1 MMPNVFVYGTLR
13 KGERN
18 HHFLD
23 GAACIFEQCRTN
35 GSLYD
40 TNNGYPAMKEN
51 KSSWIYGEL
60 YEVTE
65 SQLRAI
71 DRLEGFEDGRR
82 DNLYNRTTI
91 PVYNGSGEEIRAI
104 IYTAG
109 QTLHKSTKRIP
120 SGDWLV
126 YNYLK
131 QDEILYFAY
140 GSCMDDERFKLA
152 GVDQYFVNLKGRG
165 TLNGFEFKFSRST
178 DDGGKADLIENSQEK
193 VEGKVYQ
200 IPHKALEYLYKRE
213 GVYANA
219 YRPAIVPVTINKL
232 IYHTI
237 TFIGMEKSAETK
249 PTELYG
255 TEIIRGGRSLLSNE
269 YLQNIQNKIDRF
281 N

>member
-1 MMPNVFVYGTLR
+1 MPIVFVYGTLR

-40 TNNGYPAMKEN
+40 TNNRYPTMKES
-51 KSSWIYGEL
+51 KSSWVYGEL

-65 SQLRAI
+65 AQLRSI
-71 DRLEGFEDGRR
+71 DRLEGFEEGHH
-82 DNLYNRTTI
+82 DNLYNRTTA
-91 PVYNGSGEEIRAI
+91 PVYNDSGGEISAN

-109 QTLHKSTKRIP
+109 QLLHKSTKRIP

-131 QDEILYFAY
+131 QNDILYFAY

-152 GVDQYFVNLKGRG
+152 GVDQYFVNLKGKG
-165 TLNGFEFKFSRST
+165 TLNGFEFRFSRSSH
-178 DDGGKADLIENSQEK
+178 DGGKADLVENSQEK

-200 IPHKALEYLYKRE
+200 IPHGALEYLYKRE

-219 YRPAIVPVTINKL
+219 YRPAIVSVTINKL
-232 IYHTI
+232 IYPAI
-237 TFIGMEKSAETK
+237 TFIGTEKSAETK
-249 PTELYG
+249 PTELYA
-255 TEIIRGGRSLLSNE
+255 TEIIRGGQSLLSNE
-269 YLQNIQNKIDRF
+269 YLQKIQQKIDRF

>member
-1 MMPNVFVYGTLR
+1 MPNVFVYGTLR

-18 HHFLD
+18 DHFLD
-23 GAACIFEQCRTN
+23 GAVCTYGQCRTN

-40 TNNGYPAMKEN
+40 TNNGYPVMKEN

-65 SQLRAI
+65 SQLQAI
-71 DRLEGFEDGRR
+71 NRLEGFEEGNQ
-82 DNLYNRTTI
+82 DNLYNRTTV
-91 PVYNGSGEEIRAI
+91 PVYNDSGGKVSAI

-109 QTLHKSTKRIP
+109 QTLHKSTKRIS

-131 QDEILYFAY
+131 QDKMLYFAY
-140 GSCMDDERFKLA
+140 GSCMDDERFKLV

-165 TLNGFEFKFSRST
+165 ILNGFEFKFSRST
-178 DDGGKADLIENSQEK
+178 RDGGKADLVENKQEK

-200 IPHKALEYLYKRE
+200 IPREALKYLYERE

-219 YRPAIVPVTINKL
+219 YRPAIVSVTINKL
-232 IYHTI
+232 IYHAI
-237 TFIGMEKSAETK
+237 TFIGIEKSPETK
-249 PTELYG
+249 PTDMYA
-255 TEIIRGGRSLLSNE
+255 TEIIRGGHNLLSNE
-269 YLQNIQNKIDRF
+269 YLQEIQQKIDRLS
-281 N
+281 

>member
-1 MMPNVFVYGTLR
+1 MPNVFVYGTLR

-23 GAACIFEQCRTN
+23 GAPCTFGQCQTN

-40 TNNGYPAMKEN
+40 TNNGYPVMKEN

-71 DRLEGFEDGRR
+71 DRLEGFEEGSQ
-82 DNLYNRTTI
+82 DNLYNRTTV
-91 PVYNGSGEEIRAI
+91 PVYNDSGGKVSAI

-140 GSCMDDERFKLA
+140 GSCMDEERFKLA
-152 GVDQYFVNLKGRG
+152 GVDQYFANLKGRG
-165 TLNGFEFKFSRST
+165 ILNGFKFSFSRST
-178 DDGGKADLIENSQEK
+178 HDGGKADLVENSKEI

-200 IPHKALEYLYKRE
+200 ISHEALEYLYKRE
-213 GVYANA
+213 GVVANA
-219 YRPAIVPVTINKL
+219 YRPAIVPVMINKL
-232 IYHTI
+232 IYPVI
-237 TFIGMEKSAETK
+237 TFIGMDKSAETK
-249 PTELYG
+249 PTELYA
-255 TEIIRGGRSLLSNE
+255 TEIIRGGCSLLSND
-269 YLQNIQNKIDRF
+269 YLQKIQQKIDRF